1 MPKIP
6 NMHVDPFYKNFEET
20 ENVSMMML
28 AQIEDYAWG
37 LELDEIYDAFGDKED
52 FTEAEIKWMQKA
64 FRRGRAIAKKQA
76 VDNLFTSMKDRNG
89 QNASLPYLRRFAE
102 KWPGDDKNVQE
113 GDVLIFRANVGA
125 E

>member
-6 NMHVDPFYKNFEET
+6 NMHVDPFYRNFVET
-20 ENVSMMML
+20 DNLTHMML

-37 LELDEIYDAFGDKED
+37 LELAEIFDAFGEKDD
-52 FTEAEIKWMQKA
+52 FDEAEIKWMEKA

-76 VDNLFTSMKDRNG
+76 VDNLFVSMKDRNG

-102 KWPGDDKNVQE
+102 KWPGEDKNVQE
-113 GDVLIFRANVGA
+113 GDVLIFRANVGD
-125 E
+125 